1 MQPRGA
7 VGTDAPAIAVEKER
21 SALRGVRGEERA
33 LLEISAHLHLRSL
46 GQRYEPG
53 LMELRLYN
61 PQNRTGVLEVF
72 DHQPQKLSGAQS
84 ACVQKYRRDPSHRGM
99 QRRVISASKPIR
111 GC

>member
-7 VGTDAPAIAVEKER
+7 VGTDAPAIAVAKER

-33 LLEISAHLHLRSL
+33 VLEISAHLHLRSL

-72 DHQPQKLSGAQS
+72 DHQPQKLWS
-84 ACVQKYRRDPSHRGM
+84 AVRLCTEVPSRSVPPRHAT
-99 QRRVISASKPIR
+99 ASYLCLEAYPR
-111 GC
+111 